1 MLSLLLILGL
11 IAGSVVPIQTSINSK
26 LSLYTHSSFYASAIS
41 FSTGTLWLIIV
52 NLIMNPH
59 VFSMA
64 SFRHY
69 QIDYYWYVGGL
80 MGVIFLTGNLLLL
93 PKIGASLTVVTTIAG
108 QILMSVVIDSFGW
121 FNVDIKPL
129 SILKAFGILLLLIG
143 IILMNIQ
150 KRSKVVRTTH
160 QTPLWII
167 VGILFGFAPPI
178 QTAINSH
185 LGQSVHSPYFAS
197 LISFTVGSLALILLT
212 LIVHRKFSIS
222 TFHASNGPLKW
233 WHFIGGAL
241 GVIFVTTNIILTPH
255 IGVTFTLITVMLG
268 QIIMGMIIDHFG
280 LLGVPPRRLSSQRLI
295 GFVVIIIAIV
305 LIQLR

>member
-52 NLIMNPH
+52 NLIMNLH
-59 VFSMA
+59 VFSIA

-129 SILKAFGILLLLIG
+129 SILKTFGIILLLIG

-150 KRSKVVRTTH
+150 KRSKVVRTAH

-212 LIVHRKFSIS
+212 LIVHRKISIS
-222 TFHASNGPLKW
+222 TLHASNGPLKW

-305 LIQLR
+305 LIQVR